1 MNKDQDLLRL
11 ISRLKGLQKSV
22 TPVEGLTG
30 SESSVVEILLGREE
44 EALPGA
50 KINELANELNVTSP
64 GVTQLVTGLE
74 RKGFVQRTMD
84 QADRRSVNVL
94 LTDEGRA
101 IAQRAKERRQ
111 AMLQTMESRMGR
123 EKVNR
128 LFTLLNEA
136 VEMASAAR

>member
-11 ISRLKGLQKSV
+11 ISRLKGLQKAA

-50 KINELANELNVTSP
+50 KINELASELNVTSP

-74 RKGFVQRTMD
+74 RKGYVQRTMD
-84 QADRRSVNVL
+84 QTDRRSVNVL

-101 IAQRAKERRQ
+101 IAHRAKERRL
-111 AMLQTMESRMGR
+111 AMLQTMETRMGR

-136 VEMASAAR
+136 VELAGR